1 MNLEK
6 FSENAYLYLLNEI
19 NAEERI
25 EFENILMQDDVLKR
39 EFDKI
44 KADIALFE
52 EAKPA
57 EVTEAELTS
66 MRNNLFRAIRNQEAV
81 QQPEG
86 LRNKIRKI
94 FLNNYGLAFGGIA
107 TFVLGIG
114 IGYMFLF
121 SKGVTSSLKPET
133 PIEIGLQQNVD
144 LIDDNKT
151 VLAEDHASELEKA
164 AENKST
170 IVRGSFN
177 EASVK
182 QALITALLGQSNPG
196 IRIKSISTI
205 SEHAKEETFKPDL
218 KIKKALITALKKDDN
233 PAVRKEALIV
243 LQKYPYDE
251 ELRDAMLYILAN
263 DTNSG
268 MRVAAI
274 NALADWNQQKQI
286 LDEVLKQ
293 ALTKNSKADRN
304 TFVQIRAASILKEV
318 E

>member
-1 MNLEK
+1 MNLER
-6 FSENAYLYLLNEI
+6 FSESAYLYLLDEME
-19 NAEERI
+19 AGERI

-57 EVTEAELTS
+57 VVTEAELTS
-66 MRNNLFRAIRNQEAV
+66 IRNNLSRAIRNQDAV
-81 QQPEG
+81 QMPEG
-86 LRNKIRKI
+86 LKNKIRRI
-94 FLNNYGLAFGGIA
+94 FLNNYSLAFGGIA

-114 IGYMFLF
+114 IGYMVFF
-121 SKGVTSSLKPET
+121 SKGVTDSIRPEA
-133 PIEIGLQQNVD
+133 PIEIGSLQKAEVMD
-144 LIDDNKT
+144 ESKT
-151 VLAEDHASELEKA
+151 ALLESGSRETEKST
-164 AENKST
+164 ESKST
-170 IVRGSFN
+170 IIRGSFN

-182 QALITALLGQSNPG
+182 HALITALLGQSNPG

-233 PAVRKEALIV
+233 PAVRKGALIV

-251 ELRDAMLYILAN
+251 EMRDAMLYILAN

>member
-6 FSENAYLYLLNEI
+6 FSENAYLYLLNEM

>member
-6 FSENAYLYLLNEI
+6 FSESAYLYLLDEM
-19 NAEERI
+19 ETEKRI

-81 QQPEG
+81 HPPEG
-86 LRNKIRKI
+86 LRNKIRRI

-133 PIEIGLQQNVD
+133 PIEIGLQQKAD
-144 LIDDNKT
+144 LIDESKA
-151 VLAEDHASELEKA
+151 VLAEDDVEKTT
-164 AENKST
+164 ENKST

-251 ELRDAMLYILAN
+251 ELRDALLYVLAN